1 MTNNLILI
9 LCAGRASKW
18 KGPVP
23 KQCAL
28 VEGKPLI
35 ARTIEQVA
43 ETWSCQDMY
52 IITHDVRIVGGVSHG
67 AFVSIPTYHRYVCGT
82 LLSTTHLW
90 PGHDRVTV
98 LLGDVVYSPELL
110 SAIDKDTLP
119 EGIRFYGSTHE
130 RWAITWKCMDNAMMV
145 ETLITSVHVAAVG
158 NALDKLATP
167 FRLLAN
173 HPLRQPYGSGK
184 SPLVPELY
192 TLWDH
197 DYVNDFD
204 TVEEYDKWLKQ
215 NPWAQ

>member
-1 MTNNLILI
+1 MSNNLILI

-35 ARTIEQVA
+35 QRTVGQVA
-43 ETWSCQDMY
+43 ETWACQDIY
-52 IITHDVRIVGGVSHG
+52 IITHDVHVVGGVSHG

-82 LLSTTHLW
+82 LLSTMHLW

-110 SAIDKDTLP
+110 SAIDKDALP
-119 EGIRFYGSTHE
+119 EGIRFYGSEYE
-130 RWAITWKCMDNAMMV
+130 RWAITWKHGFNGIMI
-145 ETLITSVHVAAVG
+145 ETLVSSMRLAIKG
-158 NALDKLATP
+158 YALDKLATP
-167 FRLLAN
+167 FRLLAD
-173 HPLRQPYGSGK
+173 HPLRKPYGSGAA
-184 SPLVPELY
+184 PYRPELY

-197 DYVNDFD
+197 DYVDDFD
-204 TVEEYDKWLKQ
+204 YVEEYDKWLKQ